1 MTGDSTTIPDNAG
14 VRIVA
19 PAVYLAGLVGG
30 YLVQWLWPI
39 RIAAPPLAVW
49 VRLLGLVVVVVGI
62 VLPASAVM
70 LFRSLGTSP
79 NPTRPTVAL
88 AIDGP
93 YRFTRNPMYLGLTLL
108 LTGLALLGDGLW
120 PLLAVIPC
128 VWIIHTQVI
137 AREEAYL
144 ETKFGDD
151 YRSFR
156 SRVRRWL

>member
-1 MTGDSTTIPDNAG
+1 MTADPPTIPDNAG
-14 VRIVA
+14 VRIPPPV
-19 PAVYLAGLVGG
+19 VYLAGLVGG

-49 VRLLGLVVVVVGI
+49 LRLAGLAVVVAGV

-70 LFRSLGTSP
+70 LFHSLGTSP
-79 NPTRPTVAL
+79 NPTKPAVAL
-88 AIDGP
+88 AVDGP
-93 YRFTRNPMYLGLTLL
+93 YRFTRNPMYLGLALL
-108 LTGLALLGDGLW
+108 VAGLALLGDALW

-144 ETKFGDD
+144 ERKFGDD
-151 YRSFR
+151 YRTFK